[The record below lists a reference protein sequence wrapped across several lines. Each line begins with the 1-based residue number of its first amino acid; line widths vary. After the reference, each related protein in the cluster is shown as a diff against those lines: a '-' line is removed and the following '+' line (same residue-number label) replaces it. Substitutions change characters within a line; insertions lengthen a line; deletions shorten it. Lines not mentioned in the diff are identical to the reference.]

1 MYVCMGVQMCV
12 CVHRIG
18 WGEFAN
24 YLVVSIGC
32 AIVVIGC
39 NNRGASIGI
48 LSLKLSFGID
58 CGFD

>member
-1 MYVCMGVQMCV
+1 MYACTGMCICEYVCVSS
-12 CVHRIG
+12 

-48 LSLKLSFGID
+48 LPLKLLFDID